1 MRAATFAHMNTFFKS
16 GRYLFWLAA
25 FAITV
30 GATLYCEDSGRDK
43 LSSLGAGLFAGGVLL
58 WLRGKTIEDRFVQ
71 VQRRNRSAAPVPPDT
86 I

>member
-1 MRAATFAHMNTFFKS
+1 MNTFFKS

-25 FAITV
+25 FAIIA
-30 GATLYCEDSGRDK
+30 GAIAYFDEAGRAK

-58 WLRGKTIEDRFVQ
+58 WLRGKTIEDRFVRE
-71 VQRRNRSAAPVPPDT
+71 QRRNRSATQASLDT